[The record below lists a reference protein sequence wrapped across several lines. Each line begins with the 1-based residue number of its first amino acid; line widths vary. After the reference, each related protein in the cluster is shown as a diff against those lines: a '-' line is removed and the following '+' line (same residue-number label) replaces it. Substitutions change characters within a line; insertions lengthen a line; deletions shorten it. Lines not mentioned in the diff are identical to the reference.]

1 MMAHETERV
10 IQLLSAAQGPDVTVA
25 ELLLGEGLTP
35 TQIALELMN
44 DPRST
49 TPGQDT
55 RVEK

>member
-1 MMAHETERV
+1 MSHETERV

-25 ELLLGEGLTP
+25 KLLLGENLTP
-35 TQIALELMN
+35 TQVVLELMN